1 MPLPFPRRAGPGQHP
16 RSRAARRDAGSRCGQ
31 DSAGRACC
39 RSVQGCGLSADGN
52 ALPQHARQPSDTLG
66 TAGSCKGPPS
76 VPQRFVLE
84 QNTLSGALFSGYV
97 LSAAALREA
106 GVALRGW
113 FLLILEHPRCSS
125 PQGVSGRTHFFLHT
139 N

>member
-16 RSRAARRDAGSRCGQ
+16 GSRAARRDAGSRCRQG
-31 DSAGRACC
+31 SAGRACC

-52 ALPQHARQPSDTLG
+52 ALPQHASQPGDTLG
-66 TAGSCKGPPS
+66 TAGSCKRPPS
-76 VPQRFVLE
+76 VPQCFVLE
-84 QNTLSGALFSGYV
+84 QNTLSGSLFSGYM

-106 GVALRGW
+106 GVALGGW
-113 FLLILEHPRCSS
+113 FLLILEHPLCSS
-125 PQGVSGRTHFFLHT
+125 AQGVSGSTHFFLHI